1 MVELINIEK
10 KFGEKVLFQN
20 FNEII
25 KDNEFVVFSGKSG
38 CGKTT
43 LLNIIGG
50 IESID
55 DGKILVDGIDVTKKK
70 NLLNYFRDKVGFL
83 FQNFALVENKTVKEN
98 LRLVRKESRTQV
110 TIEEALQSVG
120 LEDKLNHKIYTLSG
134 GEQQRIALARLM
146 IKRCSII
153 LADEPTGSLDRENT
167 DIVLEILEKNHQQGK
182 TIIVVT
188 HDEAVSKEHCGRIL
202 FDERDH

>member
-55 DGKILVDGIDVTKKK
+55 DGKILVNGIDVTKKK

-188 HDEAVSKEHCGRIL
+188 HDEHVKERG
-202 FDERDH
+202 ERVIEL

>member
-1 MVELINIEK
+1 MIEIVNINK
-10 KFGEKVLFQN
+10 RFGDKVLFRN
-20 FNEII
+20 FNEEI
-25 KDNEFVVFSGKSG
+25 KNNEFVVFSGKSG

-55 DGKILVDGIDVTKKK
+55 DGKILVDGIDITKKG
-70 NLLNYFRDKVGFL
+70 NLLNYYRNKVGFL

-98 LRLVRKESRTQV
+98 LKMVRKESRTQV
-110 TIEEALQSVG
+110 SIEEALKSVG
-120 LEDKLNHKIYTLSG
+120 LEDKVNNKIYTLSG

-146 IKRCSII
+146 IKKCSII

-188 HDEAVSKEHCGRIL
+188 HDEYVKKRGERIIEL
-202 FDERDH
+202 

>member
-10 KFGEKVLFQN
+10 KFGEKVHFQN

-188 HDEAVSKEHCGRIL
+188 HDEHVKERG
-202 FDERDH
+202 ERVIEL

>member
-1 MVELINIEK
+1 MIELVNINK
-10 KFGEKVLFQN
+10 KFGERVLFYD
-20 FNEII
+20 FNEMI

-50 IESID
+50 IEPID
-55 DGKILVDGIDVTKKK
+55 DGKILVNGIDITQKR
-70 NLLNYFRDKVGFL
+70 NLLDYLRNKVGFL
-83 FQNFALVENKTVKEN
+83 FQNFALIENKTVKEN
-98 LRLVRKESRTQV
+98 LKLVRKESRTKV
-110 TIEEALQSVG
+110 SIEDALKSVG
-120 LEDKLNHKIYTLSG
+120 LEDKKNNKIYTLSG

-146 IKRCSII
+146 IKKCSII

-167 DIVLEILEKNHQQGK
+167 DIVLEILKKNHQQGK

-188 HDEAVSKEHCGRIL
+188 HDEYVKKIGERIIEL
-202 FDERDH
+202 

>member
-1 MVELINIEK
+1 MIEMINIEK
-10 KFGEKVLFQN
+10 RFQEKVLFQN
-20 FNEII
+20 FNEVI
-25 KDNEFVVFSGKSG
+25 KDNEYVVFSGKSG

-50 IESID
+50 IETID
-55 DGKILVDGIDVTKKK
+55 DGKILVDGIDITKKR
-70 NLLNYFRDKVGFL
+70 NLLNYFRNKVGFL

-110 TIEEALQSVG
+110 SIEEALQSVG

-146 IKRCSII
+146 IKKCSII

-188 HDEAVSKEHCGRIL
+188 HDGYVKERG
-202 FDERDH
+202 ERVIEL